1 MRLVR
6 GDPDAHD
13 AGLRCLA
20 LACALFA
27 ADATAQ
33 SFSADRPG
41 ISNPP
46 HVLAPGELQLEG
58 GLELARETN
67 GDQPNSRTLTFPGAT
82 LRVGVLPFLEARALA
97 DGLVH
102 EVRDGSP
109 DRTSASDF
117 ALGARARLLDQSGV
131 RPATALDF
139 NLSLPTGSRAV
150 SSDGVDPSGAF
161 LFEWVLPG
169 RYTLD
174 VNLGLGSLSRGA
186 DSSRRAFQVAPSAS
200 LGVALGERASA
211 FVEYYATLS
220 DRSIDD
226 DHGVDAGFAW
236 LAARNLQI
244 DVFAGAGL
252 SDAAPD
258 YFVSVGAAWRFELF

>member
-1 MRLVR
+1 MRPDR
-6 GDPDAHD
+6 GDPDSHD
-13 AGLRCLA
+13 AGFLGLA
-20 LACALFA
+20 LACALLA
-27 ADATAQ
+27 ADAAAQ

-46 HVLAPGELQLEG
+46 HVLKPGEAQLEG
-58 GLELARETN
+58 GLELARETD
-67 GDQPNSRTLTFPGAT
+67 GDAPNTRTLTAPGAT
-82 LRVGVLPFLEARALA
+82 LRVGVLPFLEARALV
-97 DGLVH
+97 DGLIV
-102 EVRDGSP
+102 EMRDGSP

-161 LFEWVLPG
+161 LFEWALPG
-169 RYTLD
+169 RCTLD
-174 VNLGLGSLSRGA
+174 VNLGLGSLSLGA
-186 DSSRRAFQVAPSAS
+186 GSSRRAFQVAPSAS
-200 LGVALGERASA
+200 LGVAIGERASA
-211 FVEYYATLS
+211 FVEYFATLS
-220 DRSIDD
+220 DRSLDD

-236 LAARNLQI
+236 LAARNLQL
-244 DVFAGAGL
+244 DVSAGAGL

-258 YFVSVGAAWRFELF
+258 YFVSVGAAWRFEWF